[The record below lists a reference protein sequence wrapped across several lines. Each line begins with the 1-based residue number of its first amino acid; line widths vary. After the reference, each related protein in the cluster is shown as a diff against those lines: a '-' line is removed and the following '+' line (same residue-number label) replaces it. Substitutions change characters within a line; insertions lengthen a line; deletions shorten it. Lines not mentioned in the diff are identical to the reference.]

1 MSLQDVDD
9 LHGSLREAARV
20 LRPQGR
26 LCAAVVH
33 PLTSAGRF
41 VGRDPDS
48 PFVVAGS
55 YPDPRRHVDVALAQR
70 DEPVGER
77 HSQLRRV
84 EQLAHLIAA
93 Q

>member
-55 YPDPRRHVDVALAQR
+55 YLELRFIHSHGLLLDRETLTLGTAPCGQVA
-70 DEPVGER
+70 VN
-77 HSQLRRV
+77 
-84 EQLAHLIAA
+84 
-93 Q
+93 